1 MGELGLG
8 LALLSLAIWVG
19 LLTLWGNFWRCDQR
33 LGEGD
38 GEARGGKGGNEGD
51 GEGRRDGGE
60 IQNPKSTIQNFSAPH
75 LRSADAHG
83 RSPLPS
89 ICAVIPA
96 RNEADVIARAIRSLL
111 TQTYPGPF
119 QIVLVDDHSTDGT
132 GEVAKKMAEE
142 LGQASRLTI
151 VQAEAL
157 PAGWTGKLWAMEQ
170 GVRYTQTLTPLPE
183 YLLFTDADIEHDR
196 HNLNQ
201 LVAKAMQDDLD
212 LVSLMVLLRCA
223 SFWEKLLI
231 PAFVFFFQKLYPF
244 PLVNNPNSRIAGA
257 AGGCILIR
265 RETLQAIGG
274 LQILRQ
280 ALIDDCSLA
289 KAVKGRRQKAE
300 GRRHEQDREDREG
313 RKAGGEI
320 QHPTSNIQH
329 FALHSQLPPPTGRI
343 WLGLTQ
349 TTRSLRP
356 YESLETI
363 WNMVART
370 AYTQLHYSPWLLLGT
385 LVGMVLVYL
394 VLPVS
399 TIAGLLTGH
408 WLIAAVGFV
417 GWGLMTLAYLPTI
430 RLYRLSPLWA
440 VCLPAIALLYNLM
453 TLDSALRHWRGQG
466 GAWKGRV
473 YPVRD

>member
-33 LGEGD
+33 LEEGD
-38 GEARGGKGGNEGD
+38 RGSEIGD
-51 GEGRRDGGE
+51 QGE
-60 IQNPKSTIQNFSAPH
+60 IPTPNSQ
-75 LRSADAHG
+75 
-83 RSPLPS
+83 LPS

-96 RNEADVIARAIRSLL
+96 RNEADVIAKAIRSLL

-132 GEVAKKMAEE
+132 GEVARKMAEE

-151 VQAEAL
+151 VQAAAL

-170 GVRYTQTLTPLPE
+170 GVRYTQTLTSVPD

-201 LVAKAMQDDLD
+201 LVAKAIQDDLD
-212 LVSLMVLLRCA
+212 LVSLMVLLRCE

-274 LQILRQ
+274 LQTLRQ

-289 KAVKGRRQKAE
+289 KVVKGRRQKA
-300 GRRHEQDREDREG
+300 GGKRHEKDRGESREG
-313 RKAGGEI
+313 EGEI
-320 QHPTSNIQH
+320 QNPKSKIQNS
-329 FALHSQLPPPTGRI
+329 ALNSQFSPSTGKI

-356 YESLETI
+356 YESLKTI

-370 AYTQLHYSPWLLLGT
+370 AYTQLNYSPWLLMGT

-408 WLIAAVGFV
+408 WAIAAVGFL

-466 GAWKGRV
+466 GVWKGRV
-473 YPVRD
+473 YPARD